1 MCVLDQCSD
10 HEFSDLQFGFTDG
23 RGTSMAVSLAE
34 DVTTYCVDRGSPVF
48 TCSLD
53 AESAFDGLPHPM
65 LFNKITNIVPD
76 SPWRLLYFWY
86 LNQDVIVKWNN
97 SKSEPIPIQIGTRQG
112 GLSSPYLFNVFYQDL
127 IEELDKTPGGLKVN
141 NRSFCVFCYADDVL
155 LASTTATGL
164 QNLIDAAVRYV
175 QTNGLRFNPTKTKC
189 FIKGSCPF
197 DKLPT
202 WTIENVTLDIV
213 EEINYLGVKLSNK
226 SGKNHVSDRIRSC
239 QRAFFSLQNCGM
251 CKNGLD
257 PETVSELCSK
267 CINPVLTYGCETVS
281 TSQTYKK
288 SLIKIQCKLLKA
300 ALGLKQC
307 SRNSLLLDSLKIAS
321 VTDTIDNN
329 AIGLFNNILCRS
341 KGSRAKHFYV
351 NVISNMVHNC
361 MYKHINLGSRVQ
373 NICEKRGISRIKC
386 IFDHKYVKQNQLC
399 NDFTPEG
406 QNGLID
412 SVRALFSNYNK
423 TNCDIACHLL
433 KAF

>member
-1 MCVLDQCSD
+1 M
-10 HEFSDLQFGFTDG
+10 
-23 RGTSMAVSLAE
+23 
-34 DVTTYCVDRGSPVF
+34 
-48 TCSLD
+48 
-53 AESAFDGLPHPM
+53 
-65 LFNKITNIVPD
+65 
-76 SPWRLLYFWY
+76 
-86 LNQDVIVKWNN
+86 
-97 SKSEPIPIQIGTRQG
+97 
-112 GLSSPYLFNVFYQDL
+112 
-127 IEELDKTPGGLKVN
+127 N
-141 NRSFCVFCYADDVL
+141 NRSFCVFCFADDVL
-155 LASTTATGL
+155 LASTTATSL

-189 FIKGSCPF
+189 FMKGSCPF

-202 WTIENVTLDIV
+202 WTIENVNLDIV
-213 EEINYLGVKLSNK
+213 EEINYLEVKLSNK

-257 PETVSELCSK
+257 PDTISELCSK
-267 CINPVLTYGCETVS
+267 CINPVLTYETVS
-281 TSQTYKK
+281 ISQTYKK

-300 ALGLKQC
+300 ALGLKQW

-329 AIGLFNNILCRS
+329 AILCGS

-351 NVISNMVHNC
+351 NVISNMAHNC
-361 MYKHINLGSRVQ
+361 MYKHINLGSRVK
-373 NICEKRGISRIKC
+373 NICEKRGISWIKC
-386 IFDHKYVKQNQLC
+386 IYDRKYVKQYQLC
-399 NDFTPEG
+399 SGFTPEG